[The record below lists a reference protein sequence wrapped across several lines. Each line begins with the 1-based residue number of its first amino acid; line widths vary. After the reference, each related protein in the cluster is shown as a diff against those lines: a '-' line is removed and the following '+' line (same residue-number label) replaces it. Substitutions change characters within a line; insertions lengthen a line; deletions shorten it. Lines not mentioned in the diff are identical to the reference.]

1 MCLFYTTK
9 SEKITVDSNNKK
21 KGLRNLKK
29 ILSAVMAMVML
40 FTLGLTQISAEEAT
54 AQEAVKF
61 YSNGKTYNLTNGQVI
76 PATAEGMKQIGA
88 TIITNETT
96 VSAENGRVFFES
108 TGAKRKIGFPLS
120 TNGNTYKYFKLSIKS
135 SRAFTGDHGLRVNL
149 VIPDSADKS
158 TEHVYRYYSG
168 NGSTYEVLDIL
179 KGEHDYYL
187 DVTKFKC
194 GDTYLTVEETAQI
207 SRFYLDD
214 YGWYS
219 GGGDITWGLGE
230 CEFTNNSVLPLVTID
245 TDDYKN
251 FAAAVGGVGQPISY
265 ATEWSGGYNNFK
277 ETNAVIRKYC
287 GPANNW
293 KIISY
298 RGGLAFASS
307 FTKSQTNVTSD
318 TNAFICSIKT
328 SIVNAGFLD
337 KINDYGYFRFW
348 AKTDTARPFIF
359 SLYNNEYANWDSSFV
374 HSLTYTIPENHEG
387 WVYIPVSDILT
398 NLEASS
404 HKLSQ
409 VQNITIRMRDLYD
422 AGTVIF
428 DEVELCTSNEEKDL
442 RSPVIKLSTFTDEP
456 VLVKK
461 TSKSVIFEAVEGMEY
476 SLNGVDWQT
485 SSEFTGL
492 SAGKYLF
499 YVRNAADPF
508 GPHSVPVS
516 IKVHKMGDIDGN
528 GKVDASDITILKQ
541 KLLGIDVEADR
552 FAVDVTENGVT
563 DILDLVKIKK
573 LSVTA

>member
-1 MCLFYTTK
+1 M
-9 SEKITVDSNNKK
+9 
-21 KGLRNLKK
+21 KK

-40 FTLGLTQISAEEAT
+40 FTLGLTQISAEETT
-54 AQEAVKF
+54 AQESVKF

-76 PATAEGMKQIGA
+76 PATDEGMKQIGA

-108 TGAKRKIGFPLS
+108 TGAARKIGFPLS

-230 CEFTNNSVLPLVTID
+230 CEFTNESNSYLPLVTMDIAKYE
-245 TDDYKN
+245 TYT
-251 FAAAVGGVGQPISY
+251 GGVGNIINASILW
-265 ATEWSGGYNNFK
+265 TME
-277 ETNAVIRKYC
+277 ETNAIVRKNL
-287 GPANNW
+287 GPAGYW
-293 KIISY
+293 KLINY
-298 RGGLAFASS
+298 RGGYAFQIQ
-307 FTKSQTNVTSD
+307 FNKTQNVEND
-318 TNAFICSIKT
+318 TNAFISVIKT
-328 SIVNAGFLD
+328 GKFKS
-337 KINDYGYFRFW
+337 KINDFAYFRFW
-348 AKTDTARPFIF
+348 AKTDTERPFKF
-359 SLYNNEYANWDSSFV
+359 SLYNNEEGKWEDSFP
-374 HSLTYTIPENHEG
+374 HSITKTIPENYEG
-387 WVYIPVSDILT
+387 WVYISVSEIIE
-398 NLEASS
+398 NLAASS
-404 HKLSQ
+404 HTLDQ
-409 VQNITIRMRDLYD
+409 VSSISIRMRDCYD
-422 AGTVIF
+422 PGTLIF
-428 DEVELCTSNEEKDL
+428 DEVELCTNNEENFL
-442 RSPVIKLSTFTDEP
+442 RYPVIDFSTFTDQP

-461 TSKSVIFEAVEGMEY
+461 TSTSVIFNAVEGMEY

-485 SSEFTGL
+485 SSEFTDL

-516 IKVHKMGDIDGN
+516 IKVHNMGDIDGN

-541 KLLGIDVEADR
+541 KLLGIDVAADR

-563 DILDLVKIKK
+563 DIIDLVKIKK